1 MPVVTIA
8 RKATFGAVLRRII
21 LGLLLVAA
29 AGGFVF
35 ALNSSETVTEPRF
48 SDSAIVEVHPGQ
60 GELELRQTRIGVELD
75 VAYTAVLAVDG
86 IEIPEDQH
94 DREPALGQVFYT
106 PGEDKE
112 TGELEP
118 GRHCATAHLWRF
130 DETREDAREFSWCFN
145 LH

>member
-1 MPVVTIA
+1 M
-8 RKATFGAVLRRII
+8 LRRII
-21 LGLLLVAA
+21 LGLLLGGAL
-29 AGGFVF
+29 GGFVF
-35 ALNSSETVTEPRF
+35 ALNSSETETEPTF
-48 SDSAIVEVHPGQ
+48 SDSAIVAVFPGQ

-94 DREPALGQVFYT
+94 EREPALGHVFYT
-106 PGEDKE
+106 PGEGKE

-130 DETREDAREFSWCFN
+130 DETREDARQFSWCFN